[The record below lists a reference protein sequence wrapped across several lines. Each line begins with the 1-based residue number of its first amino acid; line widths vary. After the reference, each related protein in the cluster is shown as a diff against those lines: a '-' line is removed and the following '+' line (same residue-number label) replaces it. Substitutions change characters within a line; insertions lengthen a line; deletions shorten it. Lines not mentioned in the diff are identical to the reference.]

1 MERSQIETL
10 ATQFIKGKI
19 DYPEQVNPRVQEI
32 VLRIVTDL
40 MQTINDLKITAD
52 EYWSGVEFIGDLGKE
67 AGLLSPGLGFDH
79 FMDLMI
85 EEDLKAAG
93 LEGGTPRTIEGPLY
107 VAGAPEEKGFA
118 RLDDGSEDGEGTV
131 LFMQGTVY
139 GEDGQPL
146 PHAKVEVWHA
156 NSLGNYSFFDES
168 QSHFN
173 LRRSIITDEN
183 GNYAFRSIVP
193 LGYSVPPEGMTQKVL
208 GALGRHGHR
217 PAHIHFFASAD
228 GHRKLTTQINIDGD
242 EYLWDDFAFASREGL
257 VPEVTMVEDADK
269 LKEKAL
275 DKPYASIDFDFHL
288 VKDIDQAIQGSEV
301 ERRRAQG

>member
-1 MERSQIETL
+1 
-10 ATQFIKGKI
+10 
-19 DYPEQVNPRVQEI
+19 
-32 VLRIVTDL
+32 
-40 MQTINDLKITAD
+40 
-52 EYWSGVEFIGDLGKE
+52 
-67 AGLLSPGLGFDH
+67 
-79 FMDLMI
+79 
-85 EEDLKAAG
+85 
-93 LEGGTPRTIEGPLY
+93 
-107 VAGAPEEKGFA
+107 
-118 RLDDGSEDGEGTV
+118 
-131 LFMQGTVY
+131 
-139 GEDGQPL
+139 
-146 PHAKVEVWHA
+146 
-156 NSLGNYSFFDES
+156 
-168 QSHFN
+168 
-173 LRRSIITDEN
+173 
-183 GNYAFRSIVP
+183 
-193 LGYSVPPEGMTQKVL
+193 MTQKVL